1 MQLKLLLPHY
11 GSLWEKNTMKTN
23 PEPLT
28 KDERTTM
35 DALDML
41 SEYICDDENK
51 VNETGLTGDAAKILG
66 KLHIK
71 EDKFNDWVEKQE
83 KKDV

>member
-1 MQLKLLLPHY
+1 MNAKPQ
-11 GSLWEKNTMKTN
+11 
-23 PEPLT
+23 PLT

-51 VNETGLTGDAAKILG
+51 VNETGLTGDAAEMLG
-66 KLHIK
+66 KLRVR
-71 EDKFNDWVEKQE
+71 DDAYAAWANPPA
-83 KKDV
+83 